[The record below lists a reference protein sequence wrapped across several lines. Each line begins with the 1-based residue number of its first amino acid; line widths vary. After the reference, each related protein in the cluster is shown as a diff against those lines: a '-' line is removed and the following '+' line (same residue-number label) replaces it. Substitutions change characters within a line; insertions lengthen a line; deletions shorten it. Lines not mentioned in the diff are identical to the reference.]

1 MFPTA
6 GVWTAL
12 ITGDPAGLAF
22 YFTRILLAMGVST
35 QINSE
40 PAAPGTFVEHW

>member
-1 MFPTA
+1 MFPLT

-12 ITGDPAGLAF
+12 VMVVPSVLAF